1 MIMSVLEGA
10 IIGHYIGKYI
20 VNAIVGIFQ
29 FVFLIFKFMFL
40 ILKCGFYGVSWLIH
54 KSATIKLR

>member
-1 MIMSVLEGA
+1 MFLLEST

-29 FVFLIFKFMFL
+29 FVFLIFKSVFL
-40 ILKCGFYGVSWLIH
+40 ILKYCFCGISWLIH
-54 KSATIKLR
+54 KPVAIKLK

>member
-1 MIMSVLEGA
+1 MSALEGA

-29 FVFLIFKFMFL
+29 IRVPHLQIYISHFEVWFLWRFL
-40 ILKCGFYGVSWLIH
+40 
-54 KSATIKLR
+54 ADT